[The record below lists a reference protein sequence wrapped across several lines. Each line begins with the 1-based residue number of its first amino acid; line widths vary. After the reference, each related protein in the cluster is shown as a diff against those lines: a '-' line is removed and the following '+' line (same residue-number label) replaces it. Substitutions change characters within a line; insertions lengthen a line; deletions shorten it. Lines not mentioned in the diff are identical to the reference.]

1 MHTIKQQRLTAQ
13 NNTIQLLRDSREN
26 SVGSQE
32 GSMGSS
38 LNNIE
43 INNAFS
49 MGLVSEK
56 AKHREWKDFVKFIK
70 EDPQT
75 MLNLVSQAEPSTS
88 KVKTIKPNVSFFS
101 PKSS

>member
-1 MHTIKQQRLTAQ
+1 MHTIKQQRLSAQ

-26 SVGSQE
+26 SVGSQQE
-32 GSMGSS
+32 STGS

-56 AKHREWKDFVKFIK
+56 AKNREWKDFVNFIK
-70 EDPQT
+70 EDP
-75 MLNLVSQAEPSTS
+75 
-88 KVKTIKPNVSFFS
+88 
-101 PKSS
+101 

>member
-1 MHTIKQQRLTAQ
+1 MHTIKQQRLSAQ

-26 SVGSQE
+26 SVGSQQE
-32 GSMGSS
+32 STGS

-56 AKHREWKDFVKFIK
+56 AKNREWKDFVKFIK
-70 EDPQT
+70 EDP
-75 MLNLVSQAEPSTS
+75 
-88 KVKTIKPNVSFFS
+88 
-101 PKSS
+101 

>member
-1 MHTIKQQRLTAQ
+1 MHTIKKQRLSAQ

-26 SVGSQE
+26 SVGSQQE
-32 GSMGSS
+32 STGS

-56 AKHREWKDFVKFIK
+56 AKNREWKDFVKFIK
-70 EDPQT
+70 EDP
-75 MLNLVSQAEPSTS
+75 
-88 KVKTIKPNVSFFS
+88 
-101 PKSS
+101 

>member
-1 MHTIKQQRLTAQ
+1 M
-13 NNTIQLLRDSREN
+13 
-26 SVGSQE
+26 GSQE
-32 GSMGSS
+32 NGSMGSE

-49 MGLVSEK
+49 MGMVSEK
-56 AKHREWKDFVKFIK
+56 AKNREWKDFVKFIK

-75 MLNLVSQAEPSTS
+75 MLSLVSQAEPSTT
-88 KVKTIKPNVSFFS
+88 KVKSIKPNVSFFS

>member
-1 MHTIKQQRLTAQ
+1 MHTIKQQRLSAQ

-26 SVGSQE
+26 SVGSQQE
-32 GSMGSS
+32 STGS

-56 AKHREWKDFVKFIK
+56 AKNREWK
-70 EDPQT
+70 
-75 MLNLVSQAEPSTS
+75 EP
-88 KVKTIKPNVSFFS
+88 
-101 PKSS
+101 